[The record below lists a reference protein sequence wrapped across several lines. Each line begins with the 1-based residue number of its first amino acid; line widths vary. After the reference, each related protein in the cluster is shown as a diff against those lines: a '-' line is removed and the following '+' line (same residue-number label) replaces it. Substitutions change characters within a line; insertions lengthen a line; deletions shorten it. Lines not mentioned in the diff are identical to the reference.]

1 MSNPQNGKTDKPRNP
16 DNVKRPYRDGFACI
30 DFSLDAK
37 GQKRTTHANT
47 LAFGDDDKAPLDQ
60 PVALED

>member
-1 MSNPQNGKTDKPRNP
+1 MADVQNGKTDKPRNP
-16 DNVKRPYRDGFACI
+16 DNVKRPYSEGFSCI

-47 LAFGDDDKAPLDQ
+47 LAYGDDDKAPLMQ
-60 PVALED
+60 PVALDE